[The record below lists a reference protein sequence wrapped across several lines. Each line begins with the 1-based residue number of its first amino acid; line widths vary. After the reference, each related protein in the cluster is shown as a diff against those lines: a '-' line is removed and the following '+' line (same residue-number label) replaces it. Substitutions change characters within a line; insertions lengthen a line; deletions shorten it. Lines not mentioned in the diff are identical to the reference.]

1 MFSKK
6 YSCHQISKFTENIV
20 TIKNATFHFIQNL
33 SRFYRN
39 FISVI
44 MEPKLVLLVWAM
56 WVTLSVIIFWEKVTP
71 SQLLLTSNPTIAK
84 DSQNLSQLRELH
96 AKWQNCL
103 ISWFQ
108 VIWFRGKSLWGRS
121 QTTLTIFWLFF
132 DHLPPCVDIFYGMNV
147 DKKWTILDHLPTY
160 LVL

>member
-1 MFSKK
+1 
-6 YSCHQISKFTENIV
+6 
-20 TIKNATFHFIQNL
+20 
-33 SRFYRN
+33 
-39 FISVI
+39 

-84 DSQNLSQLRELH
+84 DSQNQSQLRELH

-108 VIWFRGKSLWGRS
+108 VIWFRGKSIWANYLRVILCEIEFFC
-121 QTTLTIFWLFF
+121 QFITLTNSVNSGKFMDNCWIACQVKADMKIIKTLTWWRTIAIRRSILNWSWMGDFF
-132 DHLPPCVDIFYGMNV
+132 P
-147 DKKWTILDHLPTY
+147 WTPIQR
-160 LVL
+160 